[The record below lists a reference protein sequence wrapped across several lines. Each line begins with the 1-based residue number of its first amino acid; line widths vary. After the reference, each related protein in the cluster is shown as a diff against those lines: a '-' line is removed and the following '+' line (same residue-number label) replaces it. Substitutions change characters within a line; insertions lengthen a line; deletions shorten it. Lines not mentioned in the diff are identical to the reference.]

1 MNCNRTLI
9 ANMHKINPPYAILTC
24 NPNGVNVDI
33 TPKTIY
39 NNAKDVV
46 LFFTSKEDFYE
57 KLSDY
62 IQPNYT
68 DISFESDSLVLIS
81 MPSLPGYIMA
91 SHIYP
96 IEFFHCQMKKNI
108 LL

>member
-1 MNCNRTLI
+1 MKKYQILFSPTGGTEKV
-9 ANMHKINPPYAILTC
+9 ANAITQNWSQVDKIDLSAT
-24 NPNGVNVDI
+24 DI
-33 TPKTIY
+33 
-39 NNAKDVV
+39 NFA
-46 LFFTSKEDFYE
+46 
-57 KLSDY
+57 
-62 IQPNYT
+62 

-96 IEFFHCQMKKNI
+96 IEFFHCQMKKNV